1 MTTLLLVRHGE
12 SEANKLNIF
21 AGCGIDPELTETGL
35 IQARNY
41 AEYAVK
47 SYKIDA
53 VYSSPM
59 KRAFSTAEAC
69 ADLLGLEVTVHNGLR
84 EIFGGE
90 WEGLTIAEIGKKYP
104 EDFAV
109 WVKDISHC
117 RCTGGES
124 VEELCERFTAAL
136 SEIAE
141 EHEGKTVLIGT
152 HYTPVRAIQAV
163 AVKGSV
169 HAMQGFDHI
178 PNTSITEIFYDN
190 GKWSAGKL
198 NICDHLNGLIGHIP
212 EGLKG

>member
-1 MTTLLLVRHGE
+1 MTTLLLVRHGQ
-12 SEANKLNIF
+12 SEANKSNIF
-21 AGCGIDPELTETGL
+21 AGCGIDPELTEKGL

-69 ADLLGLEVTVHNGLR
+69 ADLLGIEVTVHNGLR
-84 EIFGGE
+84 EICGGKG
-90 WEGLTIAEIGKKYP
+90 EGMTLKAIFEEYP
-104 EDFAV
+104 EEFEI

-117 RCTGGES
+117 RCTDGES
-124 VEELCERFTAAL
+124 VEEMCERFTAAL

-141 EHEGKTVLIGT
+141 KNEGKTVLIGT
-152 HYTPVRAIQAV
+152 HYTPVRAMQAV

-178 PNTSITEIFYDN
+178 PNTSITGIFYDN
-190 GKWSAGKL
+190 GKWSAGRI
-198 NICDHLNGLIGHIP
+198 NICDHLNGDVGEVP
-212 EGLKG
+212 SELK

>member
-1 MTTLLLVRHGE
+1 MTTLLLVRHGQ

-21 AGCGIDPELTETGL
+21 AGCGIDPELTEKGL

-69 ADLLGLEVTVHNGLR
+69 ADLLGIEVTVHNGLR
-84 EIFGGE
+84 EIFGGK
-90 WEGLTIAEIGKKYP
+90 WEGMTLKAIFEEYP
-104 EDFAV
+104 EEFEI
-109 WVKDISHC
+109 WVNDISHC
-117 RCTGGES
+117 RCTDGES
-124 VEELCERFTAAL
+124 VEEMCERFTAAL

-141 EHEGKTVLIGT
+141 KNEGKTVLIGT
-152 HYTPVRAIQAV
+152 HYTPVRAMQAV

-190 GKWSAGKL
+190 GKWSAGRI
-198 NICDHLNGLIGHIP
+198 NICDHLNGDVGEVP
-212 EGLKG
+212 SELK